1 MNGEEMAEA
10 EADDA
15 VGSAVRFVL
24 VAAVADNRVIGR
36 DGDMPW
42 HLPEDLKHFKRTT
55 TGHPVVMGR
64 KTYESIARQLD
75 GPLPD
80 RHSVVLTSR
89 DLDLPEGAEAV
100 DSVAAAVA
108 AAEDAAAE
116 MGVETVYV
124 VGGATVYEQFLDR
137 AAGLVLTELDAPH
150 EGDTRF
156 PEWDREE
163 WVETARDDR
172 DGFSFVTY
180 ERRERGDP
188 AAAGRAERDPEG
200 SDD

>member
-1 MNGEEMAEA
+1 MSGDESAESA
-10 EADDA
+10 AATTE
-15 VGSAVRFVL
+15 SAVRFVL

-75 GPLPD
+75 GPLPN
-80 RHSVVLTSR
+80 RHSVVLTTR

-100 DSVAAAVA
+100 DSVEAAVA
-108 AAEDAAAE
+108 AAENAAAE

-137 AAGLVLTELDAPH
+137 AAGLVLTELDAAY

-156 PEWDREE
+156 PEWDREA
-163 WVETARDDR
+163 WAETDRDDR

-180 ERRERGDP
+180 ERREVQ
-188 AAAGRAERDPEG
+188 
-200 SDD
+200 S

>member
-1 MNGEEMAEA
+1 MSGDRASG
-10 EADDA
+10 ADPA
-15 VGSAVRFVL
+15 VDSAVRFVL

-64 KTYESIARQLD
+64 TTYESIARQLG

-80 RHSVVLTSR
+80 RHSVVLTTR

-100 DSVAAAVA
+100 DSVDSAVA
-108 AAEDAAAE
+108 AAETAADE

-124 VGGATVYEQFLDR
+124 GGGATVYEQFLDR
-137 AAGLVLTELDAPH
+137 AAGLILTELHAAH

-156 PEWDREE
+156 PEWDRED
-163 WVETARDDR
+163 WVETDRDDR

-180 ERRERGDP
+180 ERREHRDP
-188 AAAGRAERDPEG
+188 AAAGGAECDPEG
-200 SDD
+200 PDD